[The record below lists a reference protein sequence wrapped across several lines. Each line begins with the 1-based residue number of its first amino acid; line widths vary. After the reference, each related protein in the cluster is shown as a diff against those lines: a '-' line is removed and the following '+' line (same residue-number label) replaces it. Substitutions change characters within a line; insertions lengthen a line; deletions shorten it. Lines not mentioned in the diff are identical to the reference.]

1 METEFDDI
9 YKYFHCFLGWLLDSD
24 VVFSFFPP
32 FSFLP
37 TLSQGIYR
45 IKWTTGDELTD
56 MDL

>member
-32 FSFLP
+32 SLFFQLFP
-37 TLSQGIYR
+37 REFTALSEQQ
-45 IKWTTGDELTD
+45 E
-56 MDL
+56 MS